1 MACRHQ
7 YRPAVFT
14 PTTLSSFLESL
25 VDAIGQGLH
34 TQLCNSVGTTATGFH
49 SSFLHPAY
57 LIRHGPSLLSVVIT
71 PAKISVG
78 RKGFTW
84 FTAYS
89 PVQEL
94 RSELGGKNWHSDRG
108 EYCLLTGSLSGLC
121 SAPCTAQALLPR
133 DDTTCSVRGLFAS
146 VSS

>member
-1 MACRHQ
+1 MACGHQ

-25 VDAIGQGLH
+25 VDVMGQGLH
-34 TQLCNSVGTTATGFH
+34 TQLCNSVGMTATGFH
-49 SSFLHPAY
+49 SSFLHLAY
-57 LIRHGPSLLSVVIT
+57 LIRHWPSLLSVVVIT
-71 PAKISVG
+71 AAKINVG

-94 RSELGGKNWHSDRG
+94 K
-108 EYCLLTGSLSGLC
+108 
-121 SAPCTAQALLPR
+121 
-133 DDTTCSVRGLFAS
+133 
-146 VSS
+146 